1 MGRRGDFRPKDG
13 GNDSANLNGL
23 GRMEARPSLCE
34 IFRNDSIS
42 KIVGEGSTKESF
54 EWRFYGRATSL
65 FDIETSRT
73 STKVVVRGEKHLC
86 PVGCWTKRISSPRDE
101 ADVNLRNRVTE
112 KYLII
117 NSYPP
122 IFNSSPAAERA
133 IVPSLA
139 HFFFPTNR
147 RCLNTSSYT
156 KQIFAK
162 SDRVSFED
170 PLNYPAKYS
179 WINVNR

>member
-1 MGRRGDFRPKDG
+1 MVWGGWRLVRPFAKFFEMIRYRKSSG
-13 GNDSANLNGL
+13 
-23 GRMEARPSLCE
+23 E
-34 IFRNDSIS
+34 
-42 KIVGEGSTKESF
+42 IVGEGSTKESF

-86 PVGCWTKRISSPRDE
+86 PVGCWIKRISSPRDE

-117 NSYPP
+117 NSYPL

>member
-1 MGRRGDFRPKDG
+1 MVWGGWRLVRPFAKFFETIRYRKSSG
-13 GNDSANLNGL
+13 
-23 GRMEARPSLCE
+23 E
-34 IFRNDSIS
+34 
-42 KIVGEGSTKESF
+42 IVGEGSTKESF

-117 NSYPP
+117 NSYPL

-147 RCLNTSSYT
+147 RCLNTSSHT